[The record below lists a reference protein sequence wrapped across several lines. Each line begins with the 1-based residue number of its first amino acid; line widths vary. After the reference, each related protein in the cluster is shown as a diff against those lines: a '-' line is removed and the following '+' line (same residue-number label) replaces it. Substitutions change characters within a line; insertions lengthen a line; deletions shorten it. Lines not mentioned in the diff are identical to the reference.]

1 MKVLWL
7 LNFIPPVMAKA
18 LRLPVQA
25 GGSWVMALQQALQ
38 GFGRLELVLCAY
50 ANQLEQPQRR
60 QLEGCTYLVLPS
72 SGGKQALEQALQ
84 QEQPDLVQ
92 LFGTEFQHAQWL
104 FDCFDAQR
112 ILVHIQGLT
121 GPYAQ
126 HLPDGLPPR
135 LLRAHPLRDRLAQ
148 ATGGSTVHQLYQTM
162 TRQGQAEQQLFGQV
176 CHVLGRTQWD
186 RALATGWNPQVQYHC
201 IGEIMRSVFYEGGW
215 QPRTPGC
222 GPVLFVSQAHLPF
235 KGLHW
240 LIEALPEIRRHFP
253 GVQVQVAGW
262 PPQNKGLLQPVYHW
276 LADYQGYLAGLAR
289 RLGVADCIHYT
300 GVLDAAGMRDAF
312 LNSDVFVMPSTI
324 ENSPNALGEAMLL
337 GMPCIAAQ
345 VGGIPSMLTSGKEGL
360 LFDPCQPGALA
371 QRVVELLRQPQKAAQ
386 LGAAARQRALAV
398 HDPAAIA
405 QAHWVLYQ
413 QICSKEVQP

>member
-1 MKVLWL
+1 
-7 LNFIPPVMAKA
+7 
-18 LRLPVQA
+18 
-25 GGSWVMALQQALQ
+25 
-38 GFGRLELVLCAY
+38 
-50 ANQLEQPQRR
+50 
-60 QLEGCTYLVLPS
+60 
-72 SGGKQALEQALQ
+72 
-84 QEQPDLVQ
+84 
-92 LFGTEFQHAQWL
+92 
-104 FDCFDAQR
+104 
-112 ILVHIQGLT
+112 
-121 GPYAQ
+121 
-126 HLPDGLPPR
+126 
-135 LLRAHPLRDRLAQ
+135 
-148 ATGGSTVHQLYQTM
+148 
-162 TRQGQAEQQLFGQV
+162 
-176 CHVLGRTQWD
+176 
-186 RALATGWNPQVQYHC
+186 
-201 IGEIMRSVFYEGGW
+201 MRSVFYEGGW
-215 QPRTPGC
+215 HPRTPGC
-222 GPVLFVSQAHLPF
+222 DPVLFVSQAHLPF

-386 LGAAARQRALAV
+386 LGAAARQRALAA